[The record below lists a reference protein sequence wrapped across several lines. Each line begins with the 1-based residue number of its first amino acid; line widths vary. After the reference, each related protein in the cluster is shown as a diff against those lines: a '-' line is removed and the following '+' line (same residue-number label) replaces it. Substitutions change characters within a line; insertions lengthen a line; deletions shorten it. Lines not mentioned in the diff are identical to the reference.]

1 MSDDHGSPRGLLA
14 LAAVGL
20 VVCLGLPA
28 LLLGGAIAIGAGAII
43 VGGGLIFVVAIELG
57 MWGCAAPNGA
67 ATCLQPPG
75 SGSTGPTLTAR
86 TEGALIRGALTALVS

>member
-14 LAAVGL
+14 LVAVGL
-20 VVCLGLPA
+20 VMCLGLPA

-57 MWGCAAPNGA
+57 MWGWWRHSAEQRRDAP
-67 ATCLQPPG
+67 ATSGHRLDG
-75 SGSTGPTLTAR
+75 SDPDR
-86 TEGALIRGALTALVS
+86 ID

>member
-1 MSDDHGSPRGLLA
+1 VSDDHGSPRGLLA

-57 MWGCAAPNGA
+57 MWGWWRRGTERRRDMP
-67 ATCLQPPG
+67 ATPRQWLDG
-75 SGSTGPTLTAR
+75 SDPDGTD
-86 TEGALIRGALTALVS
+86 